1 MADHVHVTTAPLS
14 DGQPAR
20 IDVTDDH
27 VVVLAKG
34 KICVV
39 GRVRHRDPWLT
50 VEQARGLAD
59 ALTRVAGAA

>member
-1 MADHVHVTTAPLS
+1 MADHLHVTTAPLG
-14 DGQPAR
+14 DGWAAR

-27 VVVLAKG
+27 IVVLAKG

-50 VEQARGLAD
+50 PEQARCLAA
-59 ALTRVAGAA
+59 ALARVAGAA